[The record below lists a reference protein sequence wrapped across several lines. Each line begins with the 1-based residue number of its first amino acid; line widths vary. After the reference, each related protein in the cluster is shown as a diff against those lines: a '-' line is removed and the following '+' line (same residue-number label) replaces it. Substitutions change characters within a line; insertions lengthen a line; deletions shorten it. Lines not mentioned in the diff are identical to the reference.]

1 MSHVTDLRSLARE
14 HAARLRTLTNG
25 DASAAAIL
33 AAAERDTGVGRVALP
48 AGDSLLDGGDAVYD
62 PEPRQIWY
70 NRDVDPGL
78 AALYQAHEYAHLW
91 LDHSGRSQCDRRD
104 LDPESPDEPVP
115 LGVHRVEGYGPK
127 ERRERDANVFA
138 RELLLPAD
146 LLRQWFIG
154 EGLDAIKIAERVGVP
169 LGVVY
174 HQLAYAV
181 LVGDLPRSGG
191 RPSAP
196 SEAGGTDR
204 PAAENASV
212 SAEEFLASLDP
223 SQRAAASVE
232 HGPVLVEAGPGTG
245 KTRTLVGR
253 VLHLLDRGVDPRR
266 ILALTYSN
274 KAAGEM
280 RERVARVTPEAA
292 PLIWMGTFHA
302 FGLDLLRKY
311 GSRIGL
317 PTDPPVLDPV
327 DAMFL
332 LEQDLPALSLDHYQ
346 HLPEPTKY
354 LKPILAAISR
364 AKDELKTPDDYQRAA
379 AEMRA
384 AATSDDDVH
393 AAEKAAEVAHVYR
406 VYQATLEERGALD
419 FGDLI
424 TRSVALLADERHGV
438 GAAVREAYPHVLVD
452 EYQDVNRASA
462 ILLATVA
469 GDGRGLWVVGD
480 ARQSIYRFRGAAPSN
495 MARFTE
501 DFAGGRVLR
510 LSTNYRSQPP
520 VVAAV
525 SRFAEGMPAIPGVE
539 FTPWIAHR
547 PNAGGAVQME
557 IATNAGAEG
566 RGIAG
571 EVRRHRERGVQ
582 YREQAVLCR
591 SHTNLARVGAALE
604 AAGIP
609 VLYLGDLFERAEVR
623 DMLALLSLA
632 CRGDG
637 RGLVRVARFPEYA
650 IPLAD
655 VRATLRFAREQDLPF
670 PEALAQVAA
679 LPPDAT
685 PLSEGGQLGMARLAE
700 HLHDLCYGSEA
711 WTMLSRYLLERSDY
725 ARRHAGDATLAGRQ
739 RRLALYQFL
748 QFAYE
753 QRRRGRGL
761 MAELANGGKGDPKRG
776 FLRFVR
782 RLAMVGDDAQLRQV
796 PEWAATID
804 AVRLMTVHASK
815 GLEFPVVYLPALGTS
830 IFPLSRKPNH
840 CPVPPQLLG
849 EGRDAE
855 VEREHEEECLFF
867 VAISR
872 AQDVL
877 CLSRALTYDKRG
889 SRRSPSVFLARLDPV
904 LPRPSGGSTP
914 TWMED
919 GQEDA
924 GDEATFEAPIPESF
938 SARSLETYLT
948 CPRRY
953 FYENVLELR
962 AMRDDSAY
970 LEMHGCVHQTARWIA
985 ERAGQGEAVNI
996 PDALQRLAEAWD
1008 QRGPRDHP
1016 YEPLYRAAA
1025 EALVATAVEE
1035 ISRRRGRG
1043 TQSRPE
1049 WSVSLPNGTVTVVPD
1064 EVDLTDEQGR
1074 RAIVVRRIRTG
1085 RPSKS
1090 ELDKNPLY
1098 GLLHAAAAQE
1108 HGALARVEV
1117 SYLATGT
1124 TEIVSLTDKMVKS
1137 RVDKYDE
1144 AMAAIKR
1151 GEFPAKPDEHQCPRC
1166 AQYFICPMAEDGGC

>member
-14 HAARLRTLTNG
+14 HAARLRALTNG
-25 DASAAAIL
+25 DARAIAIL
-33 AAAERDTGVGRVALP
+33 AAAERDTGVGRVPLAG
-48 AGDSLLDGGDAVYD
+48 GDSLLDGGDAVYD
-62 PEPRQIWY
+62 PEPRVIWY
-70 NRDVDPGL
+70 NKDVDPGL
-78 AALYQAHEYAHLW
+78 AAMYQAHEYAHLW
-91 LDHSGRSQCDRRD
+91 LGHSGRSQCDTHD

-138 RELLLPAD
+138 RELLLPTD
-146 LLRQWFIG
+146 LLREWFLG
-154 EGLDAIKIAERVGVP
+154 EGLNAIKIAERVGVP

-181 LVGDLPRSGG
+181 LVGDLPR
-191 RPSAP
+191 A
-196 SEAGGTDR
+196 EVR
-204 PAAENASV
+204 PAAQSGAGDADPPAAERARA
-212 SAEEFLASLDP
+212 SAEEFLASLDS

-274 KAAGEM
+274 KAAEEM
-280 RERVARVTPEAA
+280 RERVARVAPEAA
-292 PLIWMGTFHA
+292 PLIWLGTFHA

-311 GSRIGL
+311 GSRISL

-327 DAMFL
+327 EAMFL

-364 AKDELKTPDDYQRAA
+364 AKDELKSPDDYKRAA

-384 AATSDDDVH
+384 AATDDDEAH
-393 AAEKAAEVAHVYR
+393 AAERAAEVAHVYG

-424 TRSVALLADERHGV
+424 ARSVALLEDERHGV
-438 GAAVREAYPHVLVD
+438 GDAVREAYPHVLVD

-462 ILLATVA
+462 ILLAAVA

-501 DFAGGRVLR
+501 DFPGGRVLR

-525 SRFAEGMPAIPGVE
+525 SRFANGMLAIPGVE

-557 IATNAGAEG
+557 IATNACAEG
-566 RGIAG
+566 RGIAV

-623 DMLALLSLA
+623 DMLTLLSLA
-632 CRGDG
+632 CHGDG

-670 PEALAQVAA
+670 PEALTRVAS

-685 PLSEGGQLGMARLAE
+685 PLSAGGQLAMARLAE

-725 ARRHAGDATLAGRQ
+725 ARRLAGDATLAGRQ

-753 QRRRGRGL
+753 QRRRRRGL
-761 MAELANGGKGDPKRG
+761 VVGLARAAKEDPKRG

-782 RLAMVGDDAQLRQV
+782 RLAMIGDDTQLRQV

-815 GLEFPVVYLPALGTS
+815 GLEFPVVYVPALGTGM
-830 IFPLSRKPNH
+830 FPLTPRWNA
-840 CPVPPQLLG
+840 CPVPSVLLG
-849 EGRDAE
+849 EGRDAKAE
-855 VEREHEEECLFF
+855 HEREEECLFF

-877 CLSRALTYDKRG
+877 YLSRALTYDKRG
-889 SRRSPSVFLARLDPV
+889 SRKSPSAFLGRLDPV
-904 LPRPSGGSTP
+904 LPRPSGGSTA
-914 TWMED
+914 TWADVGPE
-919 GQEDA
+919 
-924 GDEATFEAPIPESF
+924 DEADGATFTVPAAESF
-938 SARSLETYLT
+938 TARALDTYLV

-953 FYENVLELR
+953 LYEIVLELR
-962 AMRDDSAY
+962 ATRDDSAY
-970 LEMHGCVHQTARWIA
+970 LELHGCVHQVTRWVA
-985 ERAGQGEAVNI
+985 ERAGQGETV
-996 PDALQRLAEAWD
+996 DATEAAQRLAEAWD

-1025 EALVATAVEE
+1025 EALVATAVAE

-1049 WSVSLPNGTVTVVPD
+1049 WTMPLPNGTVTVIPD

-1074 RAIVVRRIRTG
+1074 PAVVVRRVRTG

-1090 ELDKNPLY
+1090 EAEKPLY
-1098 GLLHAAAAQE
+1098 ALLHAAAARAY
-1108 HGALARVEV
+1108 GDAVRVEIA
-1117 SYLATGT
+1117 YLATAT
-1124 TEIVSLTDKMVKS
+1124 TELVPLTDKTLKS
-1137 RVDKYDE
+1137 RVAKYDE
-1144 AMAAIKR
+1144 AMAAINR
-1151 GEFPAKPDEHQCPRC
+1151 GEFPAKPDEHECPRC
-1166 AQYFICPMAEDGGC
+1166 AQYFICPMAADGSS

>member
-1 MSHVTDLRSLARE
+1 MSHVTDLRSLARN
-14 HAARLRTLTNG
+14 HAARLRALTGG
-25 DASAAAIL
+25 DARAVAIL
-33 AAAERDTGVGRVALP
+33 AAAERDTGVGRVAL
-48 AGDSLLDGGDAVYD
+48 AADDSLLDGGDAVYD
-62 PEPRQIWY
+62 PELHRIWY
-70 NRDVDPGL
+70 SVEVDPRL
-78 AALYQAHEYAHLW
+78 AAMYQAHEFAHLW
-91 LDHSGRSQCDRRD
+91 LGHSGRSHCDAFD

-138 RELLLPAD
+138 RELLLPTD
-146 LLRQWFIG
+146 LLRRWFIE
-154 EGLDAIKIAERVGVP
+154 EGLDAVCIAEWVGVP
-169 LGVVY
+169 LGVVH

-181 LVGDLPRSGG
+181 LVGDLPRTQLPAEPPSG
-191 RPSAP
+191 A
-196 SEAGGTDR
+196 EGGNPPGGER
-204 PAAENASV
+204 GGV
-212 SAEEFLASLDP
+212 SAADFLATLDP
-223 SQRAAASVE
+223 SQQDAARVD

-253 VLHLLDRGVDPRR
+253 VLHLLDRGVDPRG

-274 KAAGEM
+274 KAAEEM
-280 RERVARVTPEAA
+280 RERVARVAPEAA

-302 FGLDLLRKY
+302 FGLDLLRKF

-317 PTDPPVLDPV
+317 PADPPVLDPV

-364 AKDELKTPDDYQRAA
+364 AKDELKSPEDYRRAA
-379 AEMRA
+379 AQMRDSA
-384 AATSDDDVH
+384 ANEEEIQVAGR
-393 AAEKAAEVAHVYR
+393 AEEVARVYG
-406 VYQATLEERGALD
+406 VYQATLEARGALD

-424 TRSVALLADERHGV
+424 ARSVALLQDEQQGV
-438 GAAVREAYPHVLVD
+438 ATAVRDAYPHVLVD

-462 ILLATVA
+462 ILLAAVA

-495 MARFTE
+495 MARFTD
-501 DFAGGRVLR
+501 DFPGGRVLP

-520 VVAAV
+520 IVAAV
-525 SRFAEGMPAIPGVE
+525 SRFAAGMPSIPGAE
-539 FTPWIAHR
+539 FTPWVARR
-547 PNAGGAVQME
+547 PHTDGGVQME
-557 IATNAGAEG
+557 IALNGSAEG

-571 EVRRHRERGVQ
+571 EVRRHHKRGVA

-591 SHTNLARVGAALE
+591 SHTNLARVGGALE

-632 CRGDG
+632 CHGDG

-655 VRATLRFAREQDLPF
+655 VRAILHFAREQDLPF
-670 PEALAQVAA
+670 PEALARVAT
-679 LPPDAT
+679 LPPKVPPVSAAGL
-685 PLSEGGQLGMARLAE
+685 PGVARLAE

-711 WTMLSRYLLERSDY
+711 WTLLSRYLLERSDY
-725 ARRHAGDATLAGRQ
+725 VRRLARDATLTGRQ

-753 QRRRGRGL
+753 QRRRGGGL
-761 MAELANGGKGDPKRG
+761 VAWSLKSSKEDPKRG

-782 RLAMVGDDAQLRQV
+782 RLAMVGDDTQLRQV

-815 GLEFPVVYLPALGTS
+815 GLEFPVVYLPALGTGM
-830 IFPLSRKPNH
+830 FPLTPKWNA
-840 CPVPPQLLG
+840 CPVPPALLG
-849 EGRDAE
+849 EGRDAKS
-855 VEREHEEECLFF
+855 EHDREEECLFF
-867 VAISR
+867 VALSR

-877 CLSRALTYDKRG
+877 CLSRALTYDKRA
-889 SRRSPSVFLARLDPV
+889 SKKSPSVFLARLDPM
-904 LPRPSGGSTP
+904 LPRPSGGSNPSWADTA
-914 TWMED
+914 
-919 GQEDA
+919 QEDVR
-924 GDEATFEAPIPESF
+924 DEVSIEVPAP
-938 SARSLETYLT
+938 ARFLARALDTYLS

-953 FYENVLELR
+953 LYEIILELR
-962 AMRDDSAY
+962 ATRDDSAY
-970 LEMHGCVHQTARWIA
+970 LEMHGCVHQVTRWIA
-985 ERAGQGEAVNI
+985 ERAGQGESV
-996 PDALQRLAEAWD
+996 DASQAAQRLSEAWD

-1035 ISRRRGRG
+1035 SLRRGGRS
-1043 TQSRPE
+1043 TQCRPE
-1049 WSVSLPNGTVTVVPD
+1049 WTVSLPNGVVTVVPD

-1074 RAIVVRRIRTG
+1074 RTVVVRRLRTG

-1090 ELDKNPLY
+1090 EGEKPLY
-1098 GLLHAAAAQE
+1098 ALLHAAAADA
-1108 HGALARVEV
+1108 HGEVARVEIA
-1117 SYLATGT
+1117 YLATAT
-1124 TEIVSLTDKMVKS
+1124 TESVPFTDKTLKS
-1137 RVDKYDE
+1137 RVGRYDE

-1151 GEFPAKPDEHQCPRC
+1151 GEFPARPDDHECPRC
-1166 AQYFICPMAEDGGC
+1166 AQYFICPMAGDGDT

>member
-1 MSHVTDLRSLARE
+1 MSHVTDIRSIARE
-14 HAARLRTLTNG
+14 RAAQLRALTNG
-25 DASAAAIL
+25 DVRAEALL
-33 AAAERDTGVGRVALP
+33 AAAERETGVSRVPLA
-48 AGDSLLDGGDAVYD
+48 AGDVLLDGGDAVYD
-62 PEPRQIWY
+62 PEPRLIWY
-70 NRDVDPGL
+70 NRDVEAEL
-78 AALYQAHEYAHLW
+78 TAMYQAHEYAHLW
-91 LDHSGRSQCDRRD
+91 LGHSGRSHCDTRD

-138 RELLLPAD
+138 RELLLPTD
-146 LLRQWFIG
+146 LLRLWFIE
-154 EGLDAIKIAERVGVP
+154 EGLGAVEIAERVGVP
-169 LGVVY
+169 PGVVY

-181 LVGDLPRSGG
+181 LVGDLPRAE
-191 RPSAP
+191 P
-196 SEAGGTDR
+196 R
-204 PAAENASV
+204 PAAQSVAGEANRPAVENARV
-212 SAEEFLASLDP
+212 SAAEFLASLDP
-223 SQRAAASVE
+223 SQQEAACVE
-232 HGPVLVEAGPGTG
+232 QGPVLVEAGPGTG

-253 VLHLLDRGVDPRR
+253 VLHLLDRDVDPRS

-274 KAAGEM
+274 KAAEEM
-280 RERVARVTPEAA
+280 RERVARVAPEAA

-346 HLPEPTKY
+346 HLPEPTRY

-364 AKDELKTPDDYQRAA
+364 AKDELKSPEDDKRAA
-379 AEMRA
+379 AEMRD
-384 AATSDDDVH
+384 AATDDDDVH
-393 AAEKAAEVAHVYR
+393 EAERAVEVAHVYG
-406 VYQATLEERGALD
+406 VYQSVLEERGALD

-424 TRSVALLADERHGV
+424 ARSVALLGDESHGV
-438 GAAVREAYPHVLVD
+438 GASVREAYPHVLVD

-462 ILLATVA
+462 ILLAAVA

-501 DFAGGRVLR
+501 DFPGGRVLR
-510 LSTNYRSQPP
+510 LSTNYRSQPS

-525 SRFAEGMPAIPGVE
+525 SRFAEGMPAILGVE

-547 PNAGGAVQME
+547 PHDGGAVEME
-557 IATNAGAEG
+557 IAANAGAEG
-566 RGIAG
+566 RGIAA
-571 EVRRHRERGVQ
+571 EVRRHHERGVQ
-582 YREQAVLCR
+582 YSEQAVLCR
-591 SHTNLARVGAALE
+591 SHTNLARVGSALE

-632 CRGDG
+632 CHGDG

-655 VRATLRFAREQDLPF
+655 VRATLGFAREQDLPF
-670 PEALAQVAA
+670 PEALARVAA

-685 PLSEGGQLGMARLAE
+685 PLSATGHGGVSRLAE
-700 HLHDLCYGSEA
+700 HLHQLCYGSEA
-711 WTMLSRYLLERSDY
+711 WTMLSRYLFERSYY
-725 ARRHAGDATLAGRQ
+725 ARRLAGDTTLAGRQ

-753 QRRRGRGL
+753 QRRRGRGVSAGL
-761 MAELANGGKGDPKRG
+761 SKSGKEDPKRG

-782 RLAMVGDDAQLRQV
+782 RLAMVGDDTQLRQV

-815 GLEFPVVYLPALGTS
+815 GLEFPVVYVPALGAGM
-830 IFPLSRKPNH
+830 FPLTPKWNA
-840 CPVPPQLLG
+840 CPLPPALLD
-849 EGRDAE
+849 EGRDA
-855 VEREHEEECLFF
+855 RAEHEWEEECLFF

-872 AQDVL
+872 SQDFL
-877 CLSRALTYDKRG
+877 YLSRALTYDKRG
-889 SRRSPSVFLARLDPV
+889 SKKSPSVFLARLDPV
-904 LPRPSGGSTP
+904 LPRPSGGTTP
-914 TWMED
+914 TW
-919 GQEDA
+919 EDA
-924 GDEATFEAPIPESF
+924 GQEEIPDEAAFEVPALAIF
-938 SARSLETYLT
+938 TARALDTYLS

-953 FYENVLELR
+953 LYEIVLELR
-962 AMRDDSAY
+962 ATRDDSAY
-970 LEMHGCVHQTARWIA
+970 LEMHGCVHQVIRWVA
-985 ERAGQGEAVNI
+985 ERAGQGETVDAIEAARQLAV
-996 PDALQRLAEAWD
+996 AWN

-1025 EALVATAVEE
+1025 EVLVATALEE
-1035 ISRRRGRG
+1035 ASRRQGRG
-1043 TQSRPE
+1043 TQSRPQ
-1049 WSVSLPNGTVTVVPD
+1049 WTVTLPNGTVTVVPD
-1064 EVDLTDEQGR
+1064 EVDLTDGQGR
-1074 RAIVVRRIRTG
+1074 PAVVVRRVRTG

-1090 ELDKNPLY
+1090 ETEKPLY
-1098 GLLHAAAAQE
+1098 ALLHAAATHT
-1108 HGALARVEV
+1108 HGDGARIEI

-1124 TEIVSLTDKMVKS
+1124 TEPVSLTDKTLKS
-1137 RVDKYDE
+1137 RVGKYNE
-1144 AMAAIKR
+1144 AMAAINR
-1151 GEFPAKPDEHQCPRC
+1151 GEFPAKPDEYECPRC
-1166 AQYFICPMAEDGGC
+1166 AQYFICPMAEDGGS

>member
-1 MSHVTDLRSLARE
+1 MSHVTNLRALARE
-14 HAARLRTLTNG
+14 RAAHLRALTHG
-25 DASAAAIL
+25 DARAEAIL
-33 AAAERDTGVGRVALP
+33 AAAERETGVSRVPLA
-48 AGDSLLDGGDAVYD
+48 AGDALLDGGDAVYD
-62 PEPRQIWY
+62 PEPRLIWY
-70 NRDVDPGL
+70 NRQVEPEL
-78 AALYQAHEYAHLW
+78 VAMYQAHEYAHLW
-91 LDHSGRSQCDRRD
+91 LGHAGRSHCDTRD

-115 LGVHRVEGYGPK
+115 LGVHRVEGYSPK

-138 RELLLPAD
+138 RELLLPTD
-146 LLRQWFIG
+146 LLRRWFIE
-154 EGLDAIKIAERVGVP
+154 EGLCAAKVAEHVGVP

-181 LVGDLPRSGG
+181 FVGDPPRTEPRLAAERGTAEVG
-191 RPSAP
+191 RP
-196 SEAGGTDR
+196 TD
-204 PAAENASV
+204 ENARA
-212 SAEEFLASLDP
+212 SASEFLASLDP
-223 SQRAAASVE
+223 SQRGAACVE
-232 HGPVLVEAGPGTG
+232 QGPVLVEAGPGTG

-253 VLHLLDRGVDPRR
+253 VLHLLDRGVDPRG

-274 KAAGEM
+274 KAAEEM
-280 RERVARVTPEAA
+280 RERVALVAPEAS

-302 FGLDLLRKY
+302 FGLELLRKY

-317 PTDPPVLDPV
+317 PTDPPVVDPV
-327 DAMFL
+327 DAVFL
-332 LEQDLPALSLDHYQ
+332 LEQDLPGLALDHYQ
-346 HLPEPTKY
+346 HLPEPTRY
-354 LKPILAAISR
+354 LKPILAAVSR
-364 AKDELKTPDDYQRAA
+364 AKDELATPDDYERAA
-379 AEMRA
+379 AAMRA
-384 AATSDDDVH
+384 AATDDDAVQ

-406 VYQATLEERGALD
+406 VYQAALEARGALD

-424 TRSVALLADERHGV
+424 ARSVALLGDESHEVR
-438 GAAVREAYPHVLVD
+438 ASVRESYPHVLVD

-462 ILLATVA
+462 ILLAAVA

-501 DFAGGRVLR
+501 DFPGGRVLR

-539 FTPWIAHR
+539 FRPWIAHR
-547 PNAGGAVQME
+547 PHEAGAVEME
-557 IATNAGAEG
+557 IAANAGAEG

-571 EVRRHRERGVQ
+571 EIRRHHERGVQ
-582 YREQAVLCR
+582 YSEQAVLCR

-604 AAGIP
+604 TAGIP

-632 CRGDG
+632 CDGDG
-637 RGLVRVARFPEYA
+637 RGLVRVGRFPEYA

-655 VRATLRFAREQDLPF
+655 VRATLRFAREQNLPF
-670 PEALAQVAA
+670 PQALARAGA
-679 LPPDAT
+679 LPPDGT
-685 PLSEGGQLGMARLAE
+685 PLSTAGQLGVARLAE

-711 WTMLSRYLLERSDY
+711 WTMLSRHLLERSNY
-725 ARRHAGDATLAGRQ
+725 ARRLAGDTTLAGRQ

-753 QRRRGRGL
+753 QRRRGRGIGAGL
-761 MAELANGGKGDPKRG
+761 SKGGKEDPKRG

-782 RLAMVGDDAQLRQV
+782 RLAMLGDDTQLRQV

-815 GLEFPVVYLPALGTS
+815 GLEFPVVYVPALGTGM
-830 IFPLSRKPNH
+830 FPLSPKWNA
-840 CPVPPQLLG
+840 CPVPPALLG
-849 EGRDAE
+849 EGRDARAE
-855 VEREHEEECLFF
+855 HEREEECLFF

-872 AQDVL
+872 ARDFL
-877 CLSRALTYDKRG
+877 YLSRALTYDKRG
-889 SRRSPSVFLARLDPV
+889 SKKSPSGFLARLDPM
-904 LPRPSGGSTP
+904 LPRPSGGNTP
-914 TWMED
+914 TWV
-919 GQEDA
+919 DA
-924 GDEATFEAPIPESF
+924 GPDDMADDAVFEAPAPGTF
-938 SARSLETYLT
+938 NARALDTYLS
-948 CPRRY
+948 CPRR
-953 FYENVLELR
+953 FLYEIVLGLR
-962 AMRDDSAY
+962 ATRDDSAY
-970 LEMHGCVHQTARWIA
+970 LEMHGCVHEVTRWVA
-985 ERAGQGEAVNI
+985 ERVGQGETV
-996 PDALQRLAEAWD
+996 DAAQTNQQLAEAWN

-1025 EALVATAVEE
+1025 EALVATALKEA
-1035 ISRRRGRG
+1035 SRRQGRG

-1049 WSVSLPNGTVTVVPD
+1049 WTMTLPNGSVTVVPD

-1074 RAIVVRRIRTG
+1074 PAVVVRRVRTG

-1090 ELDKNPLY
+1090 ETERPVY
-1098 GLLHAAAAQE
+1098 ALLHAAAAQA
-1108 HGALARVEV
+1108 HGEGARVEI

-1124 TEIVSLTDKMVKS
+1124 TEHVSLTDKSLKS
-1137 RVDKYDE
+1137 RVGKYDE

-1151 GEFPAKPDEHQCPRC
+1151 GEFPAKPDEHDCPRC
-1166 AQYFICPMAEDGGC
+1166 AQYFICPMAEDGGS

>member
-1 MSHVTDLRSLARE
+1 MSHVTDIRALARE
-14 HAARLRTLTNG
+14 RAAHLRALTNG
-25 DASAAAIL
+25 DVRAEAIL
-33 AAAERDTGVGRVALP
+33 AAAERETGVSRVPLA
-48 AGDSLLDGGDAVYD
+48 AGDALLDGGDAVYD
-62 PEPRQIWY
+62 PEPRLIWY
-70 NRDVDPGL
+70 NRDVEAEL
-78 AALYQAHEYAHLW
+78 AAMYQAHEYAHLW
-91 LDHSGRSQCDRRD
+91 LGHSRRSHCDTRD

-138 RELLLPAD
+138 RELLLPTD
-146 LLRQWFIG
+146 LLRRWFLD
-154 EGLDAIKIAERVGVP
+154 EGLGAAEVAEQVGVP
-169 LGVVY
+169 VGVVH

-181 LVGDLPRSGG
+181 LVGDLPEAEP
-191 RPSAP
+191 RPAVQSVAG
-196 SEAGGTDR
+196 EANR
-204 PAAENASV
+204 PAAENARV
-212 SAEEFLASLDP
+212 SAADFLALLDP
-223 SQRAAASVE
+223 SQRDAACVE

-253 VLHLLDRGVDPRR
+253 VLHLLDRGVDPRA

-274 KAAGEM
+274 KAAEEM
-280 RERVARVTPEAA
+280 RERVARVAPEPA

-311 GSRIGL
+311 GSRLGL

-332 LEQDLPALSLDHYQ
+332 LEQDLPALLLDHYQ
-346 HLPEPTKY
+346 HLPEPTRY

-364 AKDELKTPDDYQRAA
+364 AKDELKAPDDYKRAA
-379 AEMRA
+379 AGMRD
-384 AATSDDDVH
+384 AATDDDDLRE
-393 AAEKAAEVAHVYR
+393 AERAAEVAHVYG
-406 VYQATLEERGALD
+406 VYQAELEKRGALD

-424 TRSVALLADERHGV
+424 ARSVALLGDESHGV
-438 GAAVREAYPHVLVD
+438 VASVRETYPHVLVD

-462 ILLATVA
+462 ILLSAVA
-469 GDGRGLWVVGD
+469 GNARGLWVVGD

-495 MARFTE
+495 MARFTG
-501 DFAGGRVLR
+501 DFPGGRVLR

-547 PNAGGAVQME
+547 AHEAGAVQME
-557 IATNAGAEG
+557 IATNACSEG

-571 EVRRHRERGVQ
+571 EVRRHHARGVQ

-604 AAGIP
+604 GAGIP

-632 CRGDG
+632 CHGDG

-670 PEALAQVAA
+670 PEVLTRMAA

-685 PLSEGGQLGMARLAE
+685 PLSAAGQIGVARLAE

-711 WTMLSRYLLERSDY
+711 WTMLSRYLLERSDH
-725 ARRHAGDATLAGRQ
+725 ARWLAADATLAGRQ

-753 QRRRGRGL
+753 QRRRRGISTG
-761 MAELANGGKGDPKRG
+761 LAKAGKEDPKRG

-782 RLAMVGDDAQLRQV
+782 RLAMVGDDTQLRQV

-815 GLEFPVVYLPALGTS
+815 GLEFPVVYVPALVTGM
-830 IFPLSRKPNH
+830 FPLTPKWIA
-840 CPVPPQLLG
+840 CPVPPSLLG
-849 EGRDAE
+849 EGRDARTE
-855 VEREHEEECLFF
+855 HEREEECLFF

-877 CLSRALTYDKRG
+877 YLSRALTYDKRG
-889 SRRSPSVFLARLDPV
+889 SKKSPSVFLARLDPV
-904 LPRPSGGSTP
+904 LPRPSGGNAP
-914 TWMED
+914 TWV
-919 GQEDA
+919 DA
-924 GDEATFEAPIPESF
+924 GPEDVADAAAFEVPAPESF
-938 SARSLETYLT
+938 TARALDTYLT

-953 FYENVLELR
+953 LYEIVLELR
-962 AMRDDSAY
+962 ATRDDSAY
-970 LEMHGCVHQTARWIA
+970 LEMHGCVHQVTRWVV
-985 ERAGQGEAVNI
+985 ERAGQGETVA
-996 PDALQRLAEAWD
+996 ATEAAQQLAEAWD

-1025 EALVATAVEE
+1025 EALVSTAVEE
-1035 ISRRRGRG
+1035 TSRRRGRG

-1049 WSVSLPNGTVTVVPD
+1049 WTVSLSNGTVTMAPD

-1074 RAIVVRRIRTG
+1074 PAVVVRRVRTG

-1090 ELDKNPLY
+1090 EAEKPLY
-1098 GLLHAAAAQE
+1098 ALLHAAAAHA
-1108 HGALARVEV
+1108 HGDVARVEI
-1117 SYLATGT
+1117 SYLATAT
-1124 TEIVSLTDKMVKS
+1124 TELVSLTDKTLES
-1137 RVDKYDE
+1137 RVGKYDE

-1151 GEFPAKPDEHQCPRC
+1151 GEFPAKPDEHECPRC
-1166 AQYFICPMAEDGGC
+1166 AQYFICPIAEDGGS